1 MREEPSSPVS
11 ALTVIALELRN
22 ANAQGKAPATSALN
36 AILSSLGEKEGMPS
50 TAASA
55 QDLSLKVKRLCASQK
70 RLLAFLE
77 ERSRSSLAPAKT
89 LVDLESETDENAPSW
104 KQRALAA
111 EAEVRRLKDLF
122 AQAAR
127 S

>member
-77 ERSRSSLAPAKT
+77 ERSRSSLAPAKIEGLT
-89 LVDLESETDENAPSW
+89 VHNHEPNHEQIDGS
-104 KQRALAA
+104 A
-111 EAEVRRLKDLF
+111 EPR
-122 AQAAR
+122 
-127 S
+127 